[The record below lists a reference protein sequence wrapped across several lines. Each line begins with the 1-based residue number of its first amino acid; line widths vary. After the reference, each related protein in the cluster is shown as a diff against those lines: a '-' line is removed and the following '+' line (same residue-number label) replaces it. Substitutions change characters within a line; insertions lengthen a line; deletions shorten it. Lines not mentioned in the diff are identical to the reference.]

1 MSMVIVDDKYYYDE
15 GEGFENYIARTTD
28 PGIGLLVFVII
39 YSLVCVCSIP
49 FIVANLRKYYALQKR
64 NVHGSSAGHEESS
77 QKDRVGEETIPPNE
91 EEIMGEK
98 RGKGTTK
105 GEFDEELKLSPTQ
118 NEERNTLELF
128 PPYHLR
134 EEKPRQDAN
143 TPTFSK
149 VLQSNQ
155 NELDDLSL
163 DESND
168 SKNVSAERSILDMMK
183 VFNNILFVSV

>member
-1 MSMVIVDDKYYYDE
+1 MVIVDDKYYYDE

-64 NVHGSSAGHEESS
+64 NIHRSSTDNEESS
-77 QKDRVGEETIPPNE
+77 QKDRVGEDTIPSNE
-91 EEIMGEK
+91 EDIMGEK
-98 RGKGTTK
+98 RGKDTTK
-105 GEFDEELKLSPTQ
+105 GESDEELKLSPTQ
-118 NEERNTLELF
+118 SEERNSLELF

-168 SKNVSAERSILDMMK
+168 SKSVSAKRSILDMYEC
-183 VFNNILFVSV
+183 FQ